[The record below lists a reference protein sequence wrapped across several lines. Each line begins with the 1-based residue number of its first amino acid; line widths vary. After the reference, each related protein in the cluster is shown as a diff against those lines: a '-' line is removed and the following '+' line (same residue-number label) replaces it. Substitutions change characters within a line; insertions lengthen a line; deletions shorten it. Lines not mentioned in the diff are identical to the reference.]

1 MMIKGCLNWRLVGW
15 LIAGLWLF
23 GGRLYGQELDAVV
36 AEEDTF
42 ILVPKNL
49 KWGIHL
55 GGVYA
60 SYFNKFSPSGGLVL
74 SWHRNRVGVQMEL
87 NYSKIFDEFDHEWT
101 FFRQG
106 VKLGDAMEHVDY
118 ETQTL
123 ELPVLLVFGK
133 KRTHKAGF
141 NFLLGPALRYGL
153 AENRDKTN
161 TSYYVDGR
169 VEVQKKSEDLTVF
182 KDDDYSLVI
191 MSSSVGL
198 TYGKETFCAGL
209 RIEEAFL
216 GDGRWL
222 PGFRLYGMMRFP
234 KDW

>member
-1 MMIKGCLNWRLVGW
+1 MKLINLAIVMMLMLSGK
-15 LIAGLWLF
+15 
-23 GGRLYGQELDAVV
+23 LYSQEFDPEV
-36 AEEDTF
+36 EEEEEF

-55 GGVYA
+55 GAVYA
-60 SYFNKFSPSGGLVL
+60 SYFKAFSPSGGLVL
-74 SWHRNRVGVQMEL
+74 SWHRNSKGVGVQMEL
-87 NYSKIFDEFDHEWT
+87 NYSKIFDDSDYEWP

-106 VKLGDAMEHVDY
+106 VKLGDAMEHIDY

-123 ELPVLLVFGK
+123 ELPVLLVLGK

-153 AENRDKTN
+153 AESRDKTN
-161 TSYYVDGR
+161 TSNYVDGR
-169 VEVQKKSEDLTVF
+169 VEVRTKSEHVTVF
-182 KDDDYSLVI
+182 KDDYSLVI
-191 MSSSVGL
+191 LSSSVGL
-198 TYGKETFCAGL
+198 TYGKENFCAGL

-222 PGFRLYGMMRFP
+222 PGIRLYGMVRFP